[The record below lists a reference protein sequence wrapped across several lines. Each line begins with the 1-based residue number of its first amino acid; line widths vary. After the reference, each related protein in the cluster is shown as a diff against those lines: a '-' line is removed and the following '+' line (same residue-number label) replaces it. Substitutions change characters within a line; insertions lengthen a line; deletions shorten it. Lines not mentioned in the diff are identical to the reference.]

1 MTNPILSDEL
11 VEVVARKIH
20 ETFWLCQY
28 GDEVGTAKS
37 VALSTWESSKLMRMA
52 EASAAIPLIQAE
64 LLRGM
69 MAWVDESLF
78 DELHDQVIASITGYA
93 KENNLDIG
101 EGERMVDEWPYSKV
115 VKGIERLAYSRG
127 LEDAAKVA
135 LEMEK
140 PNLMYK
146 TPSGRAH
153 YIEAQ
158 TPITNA
164 IRALKQKD
172 KTGG

>member
-52 EASAAIPLIQAE
+52 EASAAIPLIQAGGFE
-64 LLRGM
+64 M
-69 MAWVDESLF
+69 
-78 DELHDQVIASITGYA
+78 GYA
-93 KENNLDIG
+93 K
-101 EGERMVDEWPYSKV
+101 
-115 VKGIERLAYSRG
+115 G
-127 LEDAAKVA
+127 LEDAAATVERRMLPEDSGSRVLSKNEVLFMTA
-135 LEMEK
+135 L
-140 PNLMYK
+140 
-146 TPSGRAH
+146 
-153 YIEAQ
+153 
-158 TPITNA
+158 